1 MRCIN
6 AIWPA
11 GPPKDNKPILTKTQN
26 ISLSRAGLDA
36 VDIFASSVAETAIFS
51 GTFQSHPYLS

>member
-1 MRCIN
+1 
-6 AIWPA
+6 
-11 GPPKDNKPILTKTQN
+11 
-26 ISLSRAGLDA
+26 LDA